1 MCWKLGGD
9 VKRPTPLLR
18 SRAIA
23 RGSIRCYNF
32 DAALEQPRFCLH
44 GARSMSDEQ
53 RRDPRIA
60 TRQHLWC
67 EGQNNAIAAETR
79 DVSRNGMFIV
89 AEDAPEV
96 GSQMKVT
103 LKDEAGE
110 VTLNMEV
117 MWRGAKTEDNKT
129 GVGVKIVGFDKG
141 RDVYERFIGRH
152 LKGSAAGEKTKA
164 SLRPS
169 VPIRD
174 SLTPKR

>member
-1 MCWKLGGD
+1 MLQ
-9 VKRPTPLLR
+9 
-18 SRAIA
+18 I
-23 RGSIRCYNF
+23 
-32 DAALEQPRFCLH
+32 E
-44 GARSMSDEQ
+44 GARETAVHPEAAVRPMSDDQ
-53 RRDPRIA
+53 RRDPRIT
-60 TRQHLWC
+60 TRQRLWR
-67 EGQNNAIAAETR
+67 EGQDATATTVETR

-103 LKDEAGE
+103 LRDETGD

-141 RDVYERFIGRH
+141 RDVYERFLSRH
-152 LKGSAAGEKTKA
+152 LKSSEEGGKTKA

-169 VPIRD
+169 MAPRE

>member
-1 MCWKLGGD
+1 
-9 VKRPTPLLR
+9 
-18 SRAIA
+18 
-23 RGSIRCYNF
+23 
-32 DAALEQPRFCLH
+32 
-44 GARSMSDEQ
+44 MSDEQ

-60 TRQHLWC
+60 TRQRLWR
-67 EGQNNAIAAETR
+67 EGQNAAPSFETR

-129 GVGVKIVGFDKG
+129 GVGVKIVGFEKG
-141 RDVYERFIGRH
+141 HDVYERFIGRH
-152 LKGSAAGEKTKA
+152 LKSTEAGEKTKA
-164 SLRPS
+164 SIRPS
-169 VPIRD
+169 MPARE